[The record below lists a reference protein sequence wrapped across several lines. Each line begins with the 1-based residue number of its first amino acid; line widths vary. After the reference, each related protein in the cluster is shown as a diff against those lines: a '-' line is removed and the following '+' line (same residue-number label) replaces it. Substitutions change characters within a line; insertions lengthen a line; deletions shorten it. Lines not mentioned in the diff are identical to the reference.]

1 MGAIGLGTS
10 FTTDCKR
17 VPNPP
22 ASIIASFNKAI
33 YGLGNKAIST
43 NSQIVC
49 PKII

>member
-22 ASIIASFNKAI
+22 ANMIASLSNVN
-33 YGLGNKAIST
+33 YGFGNKAIST
-43 NSQIVC
+43 NSHIVC